1 MATRG
6 TQQRAEVTSTE
17 LSIVTEYGN
26 FTTVNDAAATTIQGC
41 IATLTRTGEGTFTGT
56 LKRKYPQVRDAHVWP
71 LLAAGGKGTFTA
83 LDPVAGTFGI
93 LLSNEAGTASDLPT
107 AVVRI
112 RIDFADTTIT
122 RR

>member
-1 MATRG
+1 MANSDRH
-6 TQQRAEVTSTE
+6 QKWAREME
-17 LSIVTEYGN
+17 IVSEYGQ
-26 FTTVNDAAATTIQGC
+26 FTTVNDAAATSVQGC

-56 LKRKYPQVRDAHVWP
+56 FKRKYPQVRDASVWP

-93 LLSNEAGTASDLPT
+93 LLSTEAGVASDLPT

-112 RIDFADTTIT
+112 NVDFSNTKVT